1 MNFPDALFP
10 QSWALG
16 AFLPLLAAWLWCAKT
31 APWKRLADS
40 RQLNVWLGA
49 VTLLTLVWS
58 MKAGVKPGLNLH
70 LLGATMVTLMF
81 GRQLAIIGLSL
92 VLAAVTLNG
101 ALHGQAGWLA
111 YGLNA
116 LVLAVF
122 PPLLADYLR
131 RVVERHLPANLFVYI
146 FVAAFFGAAATVT
159 ATGLL
164 ASALLWLA
172 DVYPATALID
182 DYLPYYMLLG
192 FAEAWL
198 NGAMVTLMVVYRP
211 HWVGSFDDR
220 RYLLNQ

>member
-10 QSWALG
+10 QIWALG
-16 AFLPLLAAWLWCAKT
+16 AFLPLIAAWLWCLGT

-40 RQLNVWLGA
+40 TQLNVWLGT
-49 VTLLTLVWS
+49 VVLLVLVWS

-70 LLGATMVTLMF
+70 LLGATMFALMF

-92 VLAAVTLNG
+92 VLVGVTLNG
-101 ALHGQAGWLA
+101 ELQGQAGWLA

-122 PPLLADYLR
+122 PALLADWVR
-131 RVVERHLPANLFVYI
+131 RGVERWLPGHFFVYV
-146 FVAAFFGAAATVT
+146 FVTAFFGAAATVM

-172 DVYPATALID
+172 GVYPANALFD
-182 DYLPYYMLLG
+182 EYLPYYILLG

-198 NGAMVTLMVVYRP
+198 NGAMLTLMVVYVP

-220 RYLLNQ
+220 RYLLNK